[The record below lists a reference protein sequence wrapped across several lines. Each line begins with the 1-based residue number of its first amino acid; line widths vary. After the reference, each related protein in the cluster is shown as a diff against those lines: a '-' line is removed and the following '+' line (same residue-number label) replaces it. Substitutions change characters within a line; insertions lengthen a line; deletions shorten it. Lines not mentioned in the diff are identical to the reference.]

1 MAGATD
7 EVRLARAALTR
18 ICEPGSHGLADLIDR
33 HGPVETLALL
43 RRSGPPPHDIA
54 RDVLARRAEDLA
66 AHDLDA
72 VHRLGGRLVCPEDD
86 EWPAQVDQLDAVSAA
101 ADPVKSPVALWV
113 RGHPELAATCERAVS
128 VVGAR
133 AATAYGSHVA
143 SELAYGLADRECTV
157 VSGGA
162 YGIDGAAHRGA
173 LAAGGPTVAVL
184 ASGVD
189 RPYPLGHHSLFERI
203 AAVGL
208 LVSEWPPGCPPR
220 RLRFLVRNRVIAA
233 LSAGTVVVEAA
244 ARSGARMTARRA
256 VELNRAL
263 MAVPGP
269 VTSAMSVGTHQLIRS
284 GGAILVSTAAEI
296 LDAAG
301 RIGADLAEPPRGPV
315 IRRDELDPALL
326 PVLEAMPGR
335 GESAAED
342 LARQAG
348 VGLRDGLR
356 ALALLSGHGLVEQL
370 PAGFRL
376 TAAGRRSAT
385 PAEAP
390 SVR

>member
-33 HGPVETLALL
+33 HGPVEALARL
-43 RRSGPPPHDIA
+43 RRLPPPGDIA

-72 VHRLGGRLVCPEDD
+72 VHRMGGRLVCPEDD
-86 EWPAQVDQLDAVSAA
+86 EWPAPADALGPVSDP
-101 ADPVKSPVALWV
+101 ADPAMPPVALWV
-113 RGHPELAATCERAVS
+113 RGEAPLAATCERAVS

-143 SELAYGLADRECTV
+143 SELAYGLADRGCTV

-162 YGIDGAAHRGA
+162 YGIDGAAHRGS

-189 RPYPLGHHSLFERI
+189 RPYPLGHASLFERI
-203 AAVGL
+203 AAGGL

-256 VELNRAL
+256 IELNLAL

-269 VTSAMSVGTHQLIRS
+269 VTSAMSVGTHQLIRA
-284 GGAILVSTAAEI
+284 GGATLVSTAAEI

-301 RIGADLAEPPRGPV
+301 RIGADLADVPRGPV
-315 IRRDELDPALL
+315 IRRDELEPALL

-335 GESAAED
+335 GESAADD
-342 LARQAG
+342 LAHQAG
-348 VGLRDGLR
+348 LGLREALR
-356 ALALLSGHGLVEQL
+356 ALALLSGSGLVEQV

-376 TAAGRRSAT
+376 TAAGRASAAL
-385 PAEAP
+385 AEPP